1 MSETLRVALEEALDD
16 EYRAEALYETAIAAF
31 GPVRPFVQIL
41 EAERRHADSLL
52 QLFERYGFDP
62 PPNRWRGQL
71 ERPTDLGEA
80 CRAAMAAEASNA
92 AMYDRLIEVVA
103 EEDVRAVFQA
113 LREATQV
120 RHLPAVGAC
129 AAAAG
134 TSDDPAS
141 P

>member
-1 MSETLRVALEEALDD
+1 MSETLRAALEEALDD
-16 EYRAEALYETAIAAF
+16 EYRAEALYEAAIAAF

-62 PPNRWRGQL
+62 PPNRWRGRL

-80 CRAAMAAEASNA
+80 CRAAMAAEAGNA
-92 AMYDRLIEVVA
+92 AMYDRLIDVVT
-103 EEDVRAVFQA
+103 EEDVRAVFRS

-120 RHLPAVGAC
+120 RHLPAVGEC
-129 AAAAG
+129 AGAVG
-134 TSDDPAS
+134 EGDDTIRA
-141 P
+141 